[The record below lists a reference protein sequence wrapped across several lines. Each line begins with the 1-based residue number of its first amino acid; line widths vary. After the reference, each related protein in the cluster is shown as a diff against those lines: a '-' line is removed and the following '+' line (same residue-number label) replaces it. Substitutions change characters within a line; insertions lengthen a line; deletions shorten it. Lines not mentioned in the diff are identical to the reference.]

1 MAASPIFLID
11 DEPVE
16 QQAAT
21 NGHTNGQANG
31 HTNGGTNGVDACD
44 IPGALFQL
52 DLDAYIADFNARIV
66 SAYEAGQD
74 DDLIADLSVARSLI
88 PAGTGAYRDFSYIA
102 PEIPEFYQDNCVG
115 CMTCVTECPD
125 TAILGKVAEGSVLE
139 LALAQTPE
147 EERDWL
153 SRQWAVTNKFYSVP
167 EKKEPGSGGKFG
179 IFIDPT
185 KCKGCA
191 ECVQV
196 CADLGYNA
204 LKMIQKEE
212 KTVPQYR
219 EAFDFFRK
227 LPPTPERFINE
238 RVLVDMMLADRS
250 LLYVGGAGSCAGCGE
265 ATALRMWLAATAFQ
279 VGQENIGI
287 VNSTGC
293 TTVYG
298 STYPYN
304 PWGVPWTNSLFENGP
319 TDAMGVRARW
329 DQMGWEKKRLWVIGG
344 DGAMLDIGFGALSR
358 MFASGMDIKVLLL
371 DTQVYSNTGGQASTG
386 SFQGQGTKMSP
397 FGREELGK
405 SEARKEIAQIAM
417 MHPNVFVAQTT
428 AAHMNHFYRAV
439 LDANEYPGPA
449 IISVFTTCQPEHG
462 VGDHEAAQRARAAVD
477 SRAFPLLVYDPRKG
491 RTIRERLDLKGN
503 PAINDDWYVDPKT
516 KQPFTFIDFARGE
529 GRFEKHFD
537 KEGNPSDMLLA
548 AEQDRLNNWRLLQ
561 DLAGLLQPE
570 KSTPAAA
577 KPAPAAPAV
586 AKEPATPGN
595 LSGAAADR
603 IAAAKA
609 RAAAKL
615 AASGGAS
622 APAAPAPAEPAAEA
636 PPAAPA
642 TPKLSATAQ
651 ERIAAAKA
659 RAAAKAQGKE

>member
-125 TAILGKVAEGSVLE
+125 TAILGKVTEGSVLE

-503 PAINDDWYVDPKT
+503 PAVNEDWYVDPKT